1 MIYIVLAVL
10 VFLFCSSPLFR
21 CAIFHAV
28 SMFKYLGKDSITRVK
43 YKKDNDF
50 KSGSLNIYCG
60 YFGSGKT
67 LSLVHKVTSIYH
79 QYNGLTVWCPERKKF
94 VTQRIL
100 ILSNVDL
107 LSVPYVP
114 LESLAQVVAASD
126 ANKVYD
132 QQYNTLTCTI
142 VCMDELSVQMNSR
155 EFAKNIDAY
164 FLNTLMCC
172 RHYHVTFFGSAQR
185 FAHVDKLMRDVTMNV
200 VQCRKLWRFQLNT
213 YYDAWQLEN
222 ATNPEMIKPVFR
234 RCWFVRDSDYEAYD
248 TLSVVQNLQKKYSSG
263 DIFTEAEILAR
274 QSPSDANMDVV
285 STPSRKY
292 RKRVKSAKH

>member
-1 MIYIVLAVL
+1 MAFIILAV
-10 VFLFCSSPLFR
+10 VGFLFWCSPLLR
-21 CAIFHAV
+21 CAVFHPV
-28 SMFKYLGKDSITRVK
+28 SLFRSLGLDSFHRVK
-43 YKKDNDF
+43 FKTDNNFHCGD
-50 KSGSLNIYCG
+50 LNIYCG

-67 LSLVHKVTSIYH
+67 LSLVHKVTTLYH
-79 QYNGLTVWCPERKKF
+79 HYNGLTVWDSERKKF

-114 LESLAQVVAASD
+114 LESLAQVVSAAD
-126 ANKVYD
+126 VNKEYD
-132 QQYNTLTCTI
+132 LKYNTLTCTV

-172 RHYHVTFFGSAQR
+172 RHYHISFYGSAQR
-185 FAHVDKLMRDVTMNV
+185 FAHVDKLMRDVTLNV

-222 ATNPEMIKPVFR
+222 AANPDMIKPILR
-234 RCWFVRDSDYEAYD
+234 RCWFVKDSDYAAYD
-248 TLSVVQNLQKKYSSG
+248 TLAVVQNLRKKYDSG
-263 DIFTEAEILAR
+263 DILTEDEILAR
-274 QSPSDANMDVV
+274 QSPTDANMDVV
-285 STPSRKY
+285 SSPSRKY
-292 RKRVKSAKH
+292 RKRLKQRGR